1 MIDSLVQLD
10 RAWTLTINSLHTPFT
25 DSMWMFFSGKS
36 VWIPLYLLAAALLI
50 WRLGWRKGLVMIL
63 TTALCILCVDQ
74 FANLIKASVARLRP
88 GCDEDMLAAGLNVLI
103 PSRAGSFGFF
113 SAHAGNALAFAVCSI
128 LGLGFADNAG
138 QRPWKGLHS
147 LYSFL
152 ITVWALMVGTS
163 RIFVGKHFLGDVLV
177 GFAVG
182 LVFALIL
189 CGIVKK
195 LFDAR
200 ASKSTLAS

>member
-1 MIDSLVQLD
+1 MIDALVQLD
-10 RAWTLTINSLHTPFT
+10 RAWTLAINNFHTPFT

-36 VWIPLYLLAAALLI
+36 VWIPLYVLVAALLI

-63 TTALCILCVDQ
+63 TTVLCILCADQ
-74 FANLIKASVARLRP
+74 FANVVKNAVARLRP
-88 GCDEDMLAAGLNVLI
+88 GCDADMLAAGLNVLI
-103 PSRAGSFGFF
+103 PSKAGSFGFF
-113 SAHAGNALAFAVCSI
+113 SAHAGNAMAFAVCSI
-128 LGLGFADNAG
+128 KGLSFANNAC

-177 GFAVG
+177 GFIVG
-182 LVFALIL
+182 LIFALIL
-189 CGIVKK
+189 CGIVEK
-195 LFDAR
+195 LFNAR